1 MQVADFDPLRDDGL
15 RYARTLREA
24 GVPAR
29 VTSYVG
35 MPHGFLPFPGICHA
49 APQALAEL
57 SAELRQCLAD

>member
-1 MQVADFDPLRDDGL
+1 M
-15 RYARTLREA
+15 
-24 GVPAR
+24 PAR